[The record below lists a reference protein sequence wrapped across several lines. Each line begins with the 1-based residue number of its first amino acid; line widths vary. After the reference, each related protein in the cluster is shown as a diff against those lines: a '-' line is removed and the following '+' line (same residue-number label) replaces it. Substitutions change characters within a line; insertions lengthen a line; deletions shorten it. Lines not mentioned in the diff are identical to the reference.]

1 MPLYFG
7 GQGVTPS
14 LEGLP
19 SSAISLAAG
28 ECWLVPAGWFECKP
42 GPFTVIQNYDPIT
55 GIWRTI
61 GGGQLSIG
69 SLERIR
75 SDGVNYRL
83 ANQSGCA
90 VGAVVTTAGSGYTT
104 APTVTASSGT
114 SIWRAIIGGAV
125 ATSVTVTAGGSGYTY
140 PPIVVFSVPPNG
152 GVQATGT
159 CTLSSGAVNA
169 VAVTNQGAGY
179 NSAPTVSF
187 INDPRE
193 GLNGTTTG
201 ANAAAIA
208 TLTGAGTITAV
219 VCVDHG
225 NAVTGTVVPTLAFST
240 GAAAATIVMCWSI
253 TAYVVSATTAGSG
266 YTTPVIISAYETP
279 ISGSVL
285 TNPLIQ
291 NALVKK
297 RNAFIVGALSTGA
310 FTATGQTVVDGGVYD
325 VVPTVYVQSSNVFGA
340 GAVAGVFLAPT
351 MGGVSDSSLIFP
363 G

>member
-28 ECWLVPAGWFECKP
+28 ECWTIPAGWFECKP

-55 GIWRTI
+55 GIWRSI

-90 VGAVVTTAGSGYTT
+90 VGAVVTTAGSGYTSV
-104 APTVTASSGT
+104 PTVSASSGG
-114 SIWRAIIGGAV
+114 SIWRAIVGGAI

-140 PPIVVFSVPPNG
+140 PPVVVFALPPNG

-159 CTLSSGAVNA
+159 CTISAGVVTAV
-169 VAVTNQGAGY
+169 VVTNQGAGY

-187 INDPRE
+187 LNDPRE
-193 GLNGTTTG
+193 GQNGTTVG
-201 ANAAAIA
+201 VNAAATA

-219 VCVDHG
+219 VCLDHG
-225 NAVTGTVVPTLAFST
+225 TAVTGTSVPTLTFSS
-240 GAAAATIVMCWSI
+240 GAAAATIVMNWSI
-253 TAYVVSATTAGSG
+253 TAYTVSATTAGSG

-291 NALVKK
+291 NALVKR
-297 RNAFIVGALSTGA
+297 RNAFILGAISGVA
-310 FTATGQTVVDGGVYD
+310 ITATGQTVLDGGVYD
-325 VVPTVYVQSSNVFGA
+325 VVPTVYVQSAGIQGAAAVQAVFTS
-340 GAVAGVFLAPT
+340 PT
-351 MGGVSDSSLIFP
+351 MGGVSDTSTIFP

>member
-7 GQGVTPS
+7 GQGVTPN

-19 SSAISLAAG
+19 SSAFSLAAG
-28 ECWLVPAGWFECKP
+28 ECWTIPAGWFECKP
-42 GPFTVIQNYDPIT
+42 GPFTVIQNYDPIP
-55 GIWRTI
+55 GIWRSI
-61 GGGQLSIG
+61 GGGALSDG
-69 SLERIR
+69 SLQRVR

-104 APTVTASSGT
+104 APTVTASSGS
-114 SIWRAIIGGAV
+114 SIWRAIVGGAI

-140 PPIVVFSVPPNG
+140 PPIVVFSPPPNG
-152 GVQATGT
+152 GVCATGT

-169 VAVTNQGAGY
+169 VSVTNQGAGY
-179 NSAPTVSF
+179 NTAPTVSF

-193 GLNGTTTG
+193 GLNSTTTG
-201 ANAAAIA
+201 ANAAAVA

-225 NAVTGTVVPTLAFST
+225 NAVTGTTVPTLTFSS
-240 GAAAATIVMCWSI
+240 GAAAATIVMCWTI

-285 TNPLIQ
+285 TNPTVQ
-291 NALVKK
+291 SALVKK
-297 RNAFIVGALSTGA
+297 RNAFIIGALSTGA
-310 FTATGQTVVDGGVYD
+310 FTATGQTVIDGGVYD
-325 VVPTVYVQSSNVFGA
+325 VVPTVYIQSQGVFGA
-340 GAVAGVFLAPT
+340 AAVAAVFTAPT
-351 MGGVSDSSLIFP
+351 MGGITDVSTIFP